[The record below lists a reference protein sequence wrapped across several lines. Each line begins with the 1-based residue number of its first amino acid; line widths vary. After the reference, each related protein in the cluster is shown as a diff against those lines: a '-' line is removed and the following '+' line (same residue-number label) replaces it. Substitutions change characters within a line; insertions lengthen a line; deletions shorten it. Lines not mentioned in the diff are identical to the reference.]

1 MSTNTFI
8 TPKNK
13 RPRIAK
19 GTLIATT
26 NQARLACMKHYITY
40 YFYKPISY
48 KIVKKLVINFE
59 TPELCLEQ

>member
-1 MSTNTFI
+1 MNPLI
-8 TPKNK
+8 TPTGQKNK

-19 GTLIATT
+19 GTLVATS

-48 KIVKKLVINFE
+48 KIIKKAMININ
-59 TPELCLEQ
+59 TPTYA